1 MKRVLQIA
9 LTAVLSMGAVTM
21 QAQDNWH
28 GDRDGRDR
36 IAHFNNGRNGRHDDR
51 RDSRDD
57 SAVYVSSQP
66 ACIIAGAK

>member
-9 LTAVLSMGAVTM
+9 LAAVLSMGAVTM

-57 SAVYVSSQP
+57 QRRLREQP
-66 ACIIAGAK
+66 TRVHYRGR